1 MIPSLAEQ
9 YLAWLEAAG
18 YARDTVRTRRANLR
32 RFTRWL
38 AGQGVTEPTS
48 ISSALLERYRP
59 VAALRQHGFPPPL
72 TVGSQIQALLAVKRF
87 CAWCVRRGVLGTDP
101 AAEYVLP
108 RRPVQ
113 LPRTVLSVRETEAVL
128 AQPDVGTPTGLRDR
142 AILETLY
149 STGIRRAELVALR
162 GADVD
167 AEPIRCCRRFG
178 AWRTP
183 LPA

>member
-1 MIPSLAEQ
+1 MIESTVEE

-18 YARDTVRTRRANLR
+18 HARDTVRSRRASLR
-32 RFTRWL
+32 RFSRWL

-48 ISSALLERYRP
+48 ITSALLERYRS
-59 VAALRQHGFPPPL
+59 VAAMRQHGFPPPL

-87 CAWCVRRGVLGTDP
+87 CAWCVRRGILDTDP

-108 RRPVQ
+108 RRPYQ
-113 LPRTVLSVRETEAVL
+113 LPRSVLSVRETEAVL

-167 AEPIRCCRRFG
+167 AERGTLWVRQGKGGR
-178 AWRTP
+178 
-183 LPA
+183 